1 MATNHLMNRTRVLI
15 ADDNALSAH
24 RLGDS
29 LTQERY
35 LFEVAPSGDKALDVV
50 RHLACDIV
58 ICDVRMAGMS
68 EFELL
73 DQIKNLHPRLPVIV
87 GSDKTSILEAIEAV
101 KHGAFQYLEKPF
113 NNGDLLGFIVEAT
126 ANSNT
131 SRSGGGGD
139 APTSKPAGFS
149 QR

>member
-1 MATNHLMNRTRVLI
+1 MDRTRVLI
-15 ADDNALSAH
+15 ADDNAQSAH

-35 LFEVAPSGDKALDVV
+35 LCEIAPGGDKALDVV
-50 RHLACDIV
+50 RHFACDIV
-58 ICDVRMAGMS
+58 ICDVRMTGMS

-87 GSDKTSILEAIEAV
+87 GSDKTSILEGIEAV

-113 NNGDLLGFIVEAT
+113 NNDDLLGFIVQAT
-126 ANSNT
+126 ANPG
-131 SRSGGGGD
+131 RGGRRPHLE
-139 APTSKPAGFS
+139 AC
-149 QR
+149 RI